1 MKTIGVITAIIISG
15 ILFLAIYPKGENHF
29 IQENNDF
36 INAMWESSGP
46 HYSNQ
51 YFTLSHKFNPGV
63 YTEFGNTVCADV
75 QVKFDQPSGSSSVT
89 YSDKDIAYSSDRY
102 YIRNGE
108 K

>member
-1 MKTIGVITAIIISG
+1 MVIDKI
-15 ILFLAIYPKGENHF
+15 KKR
-29 IQENNDF
+29 NDF

-51 YFTLSHKFNPGV
+51 YFTLSHKFNPGA
-63 YTEFGNTVCADV
+63 YTEFGNTVCADI
-75 QVKFDQPSGSSSVT
+75 QITFDQPGGNSSVI
-89 YSDKDIAYSSDRY
+89 YSEEDIAYSTDRY